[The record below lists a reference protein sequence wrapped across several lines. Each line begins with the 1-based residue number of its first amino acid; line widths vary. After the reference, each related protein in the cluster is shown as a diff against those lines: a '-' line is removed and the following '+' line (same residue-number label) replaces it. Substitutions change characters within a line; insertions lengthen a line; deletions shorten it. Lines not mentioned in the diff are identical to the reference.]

1 MPTGSIPP
9 SLHQTPRQTVARQ
22 TSRLTSK
29 FASRPPLR
37 RRTTGNNEFSPL
49 ALESTPW
56 PAVARRPTTTSRR
69 PTTLLSLQP
78 PEVPPPVAHG
88 SYSKASHTVLQHWLW
103 RFLKKQ
109 TQTFAPLH
117 KVFAKIKVDQPDSGT
132 SAWTEIFFLHPVT
145 GASIVHKLLASGL
158 KTCLGFK
165 DDSTAASTAYIVSVN
180 DSASQLS
187 HVQPMTVPDFYSLV
201 TLMGLYL

>member
-1 MPTGSIPP
+1 LQAGSKRPPHNITTAKTTQPIHTSPGPGQTPLTQTQPTQLPPP
-9 SLHQTPRQTVARQ
+9 SQ
-22 TSRLTSK
+22 SK
-29 FASRPPLR
+29 GQVPITEQNFVMLSVVEWEHL
-37 RRTTGNNEFSPL
+37 TTGKKDLHHTMRDS
-49 ALESTPW
+49 W
-56 PAVARRPTTTSRR
+56 
-69 PTTLLSLQP
+69 LS
-78 PEVPPPVAHG
+78 

-180 DSASQLS
+180 NSASQLS

>member
-1 MPTGSIPP
+1 MLSVVEWDHLADNQKE
-9 SLHQTPRQTVARQ
+9 LH
-22 TSRLTSK
+22 LTIHKSWI
-29 FASRPPLR
+29 S
-37 RRTTGNNEFSPL
+37 
-49 ALESTPW
+49 
-56 PAVARRPTTTSRR
+56 
-69 PTTLLSLQP
+69 
-78 PEVPPPVAHG
+78 
-88 SYSKASHTVLQHWLW
+88 SYSKASHIVLQHWLW

-109 TQTFAPLH
+109 TQAFSPLH
-117 KVFAKIKVDQPDSGT
+117 KVFAKIKVDSPDSGT
-132 SAWTEIFFLHPVT
+132 SVWTEIFLLCPIT
-145 GASIVHKLLASGL
+145 GASIAHKLLASGL